1 MKTNTTFLKFREQ
14 DGTEKLVAID
24 DILSSGHPLE
34 PETEDELVLVD
45 DNLYRGD
52 GTVIK

>member
-1 MKTNTTFLKFREQ
+1 MKTNTTFLKFREE

-24 DILSSGHPLE
+24 DILCSGHPME